1 MTTSLYARI
10 HALPGHEDTV
20 AGMLAKLAVAVRS
33 EPGCLVFDPWRE
45 TGTEGSFFV
54 YEVYV
59 DAAAFEAHLASPHS
73 TEFNTALAGHVT
85 GAASELTSL
94 GSLA

>member
-33 EPGCLVFDPWRE
+33 EPGNLVFDPWRE

-54 YEVYV
+54 YEVYA
-59 DAAAFEAHLASPHS
+59 DASAFAEHLAASYS
-73 TEFNTALAGHVT
+73 VAFNAELAEHVT
-85 GAASELTSL
+85 GTGSELTSL